1 MFNNYTIHFKA
12 LINFSIGL
20 ALVIAIFYVF
30 HFLITFFQKKER
42 HWFRPITFKDNEI
55 ISTGMLVSSIANVL
69 KAIKWLLI
77 LSVLY
82 LMIPLVLLELPFTH
96 DYAFSLMV
104 SIEKDLKKIGHS
116 LISFIPN
123 VFFIVVTILI
133 TRSILRFMKFIFLKI
148 AKEDIVVMGFYPEW
162 SNTTF
167 QLLRFFVCMFA
178 LVIIYPYLP
187 GAGTKALEGM
197 SVFLGLLISLG
208 SSSAIANMIAGVMI
222 SYMRAFKE
230 GDYVKIGESTGRILE
245 KGLIVTK
252 IMTYKNEEV
261 TIPNTQVLSS
271 HVTNYSSQAKKE
283 ELILYTTMSVG
294 YDTPWTLVHK
304 IMIEAASRCSMVNQ
318 EKKPFILQTA
328 LNDFHI
334 SYQLN
339 VYTGHA
345 QSIPAAYSELH
356 QNLQQIFAENGIEIM
371 SPSFTVLRNSPKDT
385 TPNLVTN

>member
-1 MFNNYTIHFKA
+1 MLNNYTIHFKA
-12 LINFSIGL
+12 LINLSIGL
-20 ALVIAIFYVF
+20 VLVIAISYVF
-30 HFLITFFQKKER
+30 RFLINFFLKKET

-55 ISTGMLVSSIANVL
+55 ISTGMLVSTIANIL

-82 LMIPLVLLELPFTH
+82 LMIPFVLQELPFTH
-96 DYAFSLMV
+96 DYAVSLMG
-104 SIEKDLKKIGHS
+104 SIEKDLRKIGHS
-116 LISFIPN
+116 LLAFIPN
-123 VFFIVVTILI
+123 IFFIIVTVLI
-133 TRSILRFMKFIFLKI
+133 TRSLLRFMKFIFLKI
-148 AKEDIVVMGFYPEW
+148 AKEDIVIMGFYPEW

-208 SSSAIANMIAGVMI
+208 SSSAIANMIAGIMI

-230 GDYVKIGESTGRILE
+230 GDYVKIGDSTGRIIE

-261 TIPNTQVLSS
+261 TIPNTQVFSS
-271 HVTNYSSQAKKE
+271 HVTNYSSQAKTE
-283 ELILYTTMSVG
+283 ELILYTTITIG

-304 IMIEAASRCSMVNQ
+304 IMIEAANKCTMVNK

-345 QSIPAAYSELH
+345 KSIPAAYSELH
-356 QNLQQIFAENGIEIM
+356 QNLQQVFAEHDVEIM
-371 SPSFTVLRNSPKDT
+371 SPGFTVLRNSPKDT
-385 TPNLVTN
+385 TPNLA